1 MVHNQRKADGS
12 MPVNQ
17 RLIRADTMQAQPN
30 KIHPPATRICK
41 TIQNK
46 LYPKKRTIKKQSQ
59 KNFINF
65 NLLTIYFF
73 ELYFF
78 TKLQNKGIFM
88 KKNTIIDFT
97 KDEFPK
103 NILESEIK
111 PINTAKLD
119 KTNVLPNQ
127 TKQRIINFTEE
138 SKVPELDDPD
148 LFVMID
154 ESNHEQLTFIK
165 MAELFGLNYNQ
176 EVSYGI
182 FVKNE
187 CIWNYAQNHKI
198 HTSKEQ
204 DIYYNTLA
212 ALQMKTDIRSL
223 RNFDSYR
230 LLGFAVK
237 KTSTIHVATLIVRN
251 TNTGKILPLQWI
263 DIKGNDALKSFMYN
277 ASNKN
282 PKFLTELINKTLSK
296 GK

>member
-1 MVHNQRKADGS
+1 
-12 MPVNQ
+12 
-17 RLIRADTMQAQPN
+17 
-30 KIHPPATRICK
+30 
-41 TIQNK
+41 
-46 LYPKKRTIKKQSQ
+46 
-59 KNFINF
+59 
-65 NLLTIYFF
+65 
-73 ELYFF
+73 
-78 TKLQNKGIFM
+78 M
-88 KKNTIIDFT
+88 KKNIIIDFT

-138 SKVPELDDPD
+138 SKIPELDDPD

-154 ESNHEQLTFIK
+154 ESNHEQLTIIK
-165 MAELFGLNYNQ
+165 MTELFGLNYHQ
-176 EVSYGI
+176 EVTYGI

-212 ALQMKTDIRSL
+212 ALQMETDIRSL
-223 RNFDSYR
+223 PNFISYR
-230 LLGFAVK
+230 LLGFALK
-237 KTSTIHVATLIVRN
+237 KTPTSDKATTHHVATLIVRN
-251 TNTGKILPLQWI
+251 TDTGKILPLQWV
-263 DIKGNDALKSFMYN
+263 DIKGNDALKSFLFKV
-277 ASNKN
+277 SNKN
-282 PKFLTELINKTLSK
+282 KDFLKELIRKTLTK